1 MTPQRDKKQI
11 NISSDQLEQILET
24 NSKAIE
30 IYLEVSNQYAELDKK
45 VDKILDKSCNHIA
58 YNDKAVEKLTDNMGS
73 FDKKYV
79 DDHKNINEKISS
91 LIKMVDTFERNMFK
105 QNIVIITQLVI
116 IIAMVISKIMGM

>member
-45 VDKILDKSCNHIA
+45 VDKILDKSCSHIT
-58 YNDKAVEKLTDNMGS
+58 YNDKAVEKITDNMSS

-91 LIKMVDTFERNMFK
+91 LIKMVDLFERNMFK

-116 IIAMVISKIMGM
+116 IIAMVISKIIGK